1 MWGRP
6 GADGVGHADPHGLLA
21 GRGDERA
28 ASDDGIPHPDADLS
42 DHRTVAHADRD
53 PADAVAASLST
64 FSDEVDSLQRD
75 GVIDNDTAKTL
86 DDRVRDIQQALRD
99 DEVEKVVDE
108 RDKLVE
114 EYDKAVG
121 EGNISTDAA
130 QRLDPL
136 LSDVT
141 DSVDA
146 YAG

>member
-1 MWGRP
+1 MHRP
-6 GADGVGHADPHGLLA
+6 SGVRATVIAALVLLFTGCA
-21 GRGDERA
+21 PA
-28 ASDDGIPHPDADLS
+28 ALS
-42 DHRTVAHADRD
+42 SSPMPSVSAEVPSPTPTAN

-75 GVIDNDTAKTL
+75 GVIDNDIAKTL

-114 EYDKAVG
+114 EYGKAVD
-121 EGNISTDAA
+121 EGDISTDAA

-136 LSDVT
+136 LADVT